1 MKVLLKVLTVLL
13 LLSVFTSCVT
23 REVPR
28 VAGELPK
35 KWWTMDVDPL
45 ENLYRSSA
53 DGVESR
59 VKLFIGMSDEPTNSS
74 ESDAVEDATMKVTV
88 EISRYMALLVTNI
101 SQSAKFN
108 DYLKQVIKDN
118 NYDDGESERIVSEV
132 KKQTN
137 SFSASITTT
146 QFSSMKIIGKHAEKI
161 KKTDYY
167 KGWVCVSMTDAILAQ
182 TQKLQEEAF
191 KNILE
196 LNPEYKQIIADINTE
211 ITKSIKSNIT
221 EKTDF

>member
-1 MKVLLKVLTVLL
+1 MKFLFKVITVLAL
-13 LLSVFTSCVT
+13 IVGFTSCVT
-23 REVPR
+23 KEVPR
-28 VAGELPK
+28 TAGELPK

-53 DGVESR
+53 DGVETR
-59 VKLFIGMSDEPTNSS
+59 VKLFIGISDEPTNAS
-74 ESDAVEDATMKVTV
+74 ESDALEDATMKVSV
-88 EISRYMALLVTNI
+88 EISRYLALLVTNI
-101 SQSAKFN
+101 SQSAKYN
-108 DYLKQVIKDN
+108 DYIKQVVKDN
-118 NYDDGESERIVSEV
+118 NFDDGESERVVNEI

-137 SFSASITTT
+137 NFTASITTT
-146 QFSSMKIIGKHAEKI
+146 QFSSMKIIGKHSEKV
-161 KKTDYY
+161 KDEDFF
-167 KGWVCVSMTDAILAQ
+167 KGWVCVSMTDDILEQ

-211 ITKSIKSNIT
+211 ITKSIKENIQ